1 MKEYIIFPSLLILT
15 HHILFLILL
24 YHNFRLYDAN
34 IIYMR
39 QLKGKQAAE
48 RAELRKTGIGIDK
61 YGGKY
66 LIPAAKQ
73 YPIEN
78 HDNDNNNDNSS
89 NFRKRKSE
97 NEVSNHNF
105 DKQKIERS
113 NKAQKYIR
121 FDHHED
127 DVQKQKIVTHGKTK
141 VFLKGPSVDGNSKQ
155 NVSNANQ
162 EQDKSL
168 HPSWVAKQ
176 NLKSKLS
183 NITFEPQ
190 GKKIKFSEDD

>member
-1 MKEYIIFPSLLILT
+1 
-15 HHILFLILL
+15 
-24 YHNFRLYDAN
+24 
-34 IIYMR
+34 MR
-39 QLKGKQAAE
+39 QLKGKQASE

-66 LIPAAKQ
+66 LIPATKQ
-73 YPIEN
+73 YPMEN
-78 HDNDNNNDNSS
+78 HDSNNDDNNDNSL
-89 NFRKRKSE
+89 NFRKRKRE
-97 NEVSNHNF
+97 NEVSNHDF

-113 NKAQKYIR
+113 NKAQKYSR
-121 FDHHED
+121 SSEHYED

-155 NVSNANQ
+155 DVSNAKQ